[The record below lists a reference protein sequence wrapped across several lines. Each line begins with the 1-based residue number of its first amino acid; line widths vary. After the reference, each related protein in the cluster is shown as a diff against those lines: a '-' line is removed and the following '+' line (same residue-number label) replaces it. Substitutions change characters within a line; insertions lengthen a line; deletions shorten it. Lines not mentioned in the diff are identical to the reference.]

1 MNYPL
6 HKENKKHPEIL
17 TPIHSSYSDEYAE
30 RMCDLYLSD
39 HIERNEQ
46 GELQEY
52 YRLHAR
58 DWHTPEMALAYDIK
72 CPKCGAILKQVARQN
87 SGTELGLYTCKV
99 CNKD

>member
-6 HKENKKHPEIL
+6 HKTNKEHPEIL
-17 TPIHSSYSDEYAE
+17 TPSHSSYSDAYAE

-39 HIERNEQ
+39 HIFRNEQ

-52 YRLHAR
+52 YRLQAR
-58 DWHTPEMALAYDIK
+58 DKHTPEMASACDLK
-72 CPKCGAILKQVARQN
+72 CARRGAILKQVARQN
-87 SGTELGLYTCKV
+87 SGTELGLYTCRV

>member
-6 HKENKKHPEIL
+6 HNENKKHPEIL
-17 TPIHSSYSDEYAE
+17 TPTHSSYSDEYAQS
-30 RMCDLYLSD
+30 MCDLYLSD

-46 GELQEY
+46 GELRRY

-72 CPKCGAILKQVARQN
+72 CPQCGAILKQVARQN
-87 SGTELGLYTCKV
+87 SGTELGLYTCRV
-99 CNKD
+99 CNEK